1 MASPGGGPRNLHFR
15 VHFIKR
21 DDAAFQIVISDE
33 KIFLADIGC
42 LSILKGDFLIN
53 VNNRDVRAL
62 PKATIENYISR
73 EKKQD
78 DEIWIDVLRNYDNK
92 YKNPTENVSTL

>member
-1 MASPGGGPRNLHFR
+1 M
-15 VHFIKR
+15 
-21 DDAAFQIVISDE
+21 
-33 KIFLADIGC
+33 
-42 LSILKGDFLIN
+42 
-53 VNNRDVRAL
+53 NNRDVRAL